1 MNTIQVNQSS
11 EKIVTIK
18 NKLGFHARVG
28 VLFVN
33 TASRF
38 KSHIYVKKLD
48 QGLSWKD
55 GANGKSLLSLLNLGV
70 SKGEQIVIK
79 AEGNDAQEALNELV
93 NLVEQ
98 VLVAYENNAE
108 KILAEKSL
116 KEIKKA
122 KKDGEIEAYSDIL
135 IPTQGEKE

>member
-1 MNTIQVNQSS
+1 MSNIQVNQSV
-11 EKIVTIK
+11 EQIVTIK
-18 NKLGFHARVG
+18 NKLGFHARTG
-28 VLFVN
+28 ALFVK

-38 KSHIYVKKLD
+38 KAHIYVKKFNED
-48 QGLSWKD
+48 TSWRN

-79 AEGNDAQEALNELV
+79 AEGSDAQEALIALV
-93 NLVEQ
+93 NLVNQ
-98 VLVAYENNAE
+98 VLVASEDNLE

-122 KKDGEIEAYSDIL
+122 KKNGEIEEIF
-135 IPTQGEKE
+135 